1 MKLCGYPKIDVER
14 ELSFLNLIV
23 VRNHDAKISVS
34 FVIRCGVSV
43 LLSSFA
49 LFVLKFRFG
58 PNDCTFSKAV
68 CVNPRNHSNENK
80 LLTHS
85 CKFFSSCVKFS
96 TTRERF
102 LTTHL
107 VVYCHSF
114 TRLYKLQA
122 TCKIAVRKTRFSESR

>member
-14 ELSFLNLIV
+14 ELSFLNLV

-34 FVIRCGVSV
+34 FVTRCGVSV

-58 PNDCTFSKAV
+58 PNDCNLSKAV
-68 CVNPRNHSNENK
+68 CVNLRNHSNENK
-80 LLTHS
+80 TLTHS
-85 CKFFSSCVKFS
+85 CKFFSSRVKFS

-102 LTTHL
+102 LTTRL

-114 TRLYKLQA
+114 TRLYKPQA
-122 TCKIAVRKTRFSESR
+122 TRKVAVRKTRFSESR